1 MGAAPQLLREWDWLQ
16 EQVIPSLLGGA
27 SDHPKVWSIGS
38 AADAVAV
45 TVAFAHAAHTEAPE
59 MQAFVSGLGSRAPT
73 VSFARGELSSVPDV
87 ERSRWFREE
96 DRRWVPDRPI
106 AEQVMIGEPSGA
118 VDLVTIR
125 HPDESDAPF
134 ALAVLADHV
143 RPGGQ
148 VLFVEP
154 PPSPPPDLKLVG
166 GEGRLFRTRGRRDK
180 ANEADVSSSLAEGH
194 LDSLAQ
200 CQMQQDL
207 VRQHVRLARALAHR
221 FLHRGEPA
229 DELEQVALLALVKA
243 SRRFDP
249 TRNNTF
255 ATYAS
260 VSILGEL
267 KRHFR
272 DKTWML
278 RVPRSTQELYLAIK
292 EAREEL
298 GHEMGRTPTPG
309 QIAERLGVTEEAVL
323 EALEAGG
330 SYWTTSLDLRG
341 ADGERGVDIPVPDL
355 GLDRALD
362 RERLRGVLPRL
373 DQREQLVLRRLY
385 FDGYTQQRVA
395 DELGASQM
403 QVSRLLAR
411 TIAKLRRWCID
422 EDNEPVDD
430 WVAKTA

>member
-1 MGAAPQLLREWDWLQ
+1 MSASQQLLSEWDWLQ
-16 EQVIPSLLGGA
+16 EQVIPPLLDKA
-27 SDHPKVWSIGS
+27 DHPKVWSIGS
-38 AADAVAV
+38 TADAVAV
-45 TVAFAHAAHTEAPE
+45 TVAFAHAARTESPE
-59 MQAFVSGLGSRAPT
+59 MQAFVSGLGSQPGT
-73 VSFARGELSSVPDV
+73 VSFARGELGCVPLND
-87 ERSRWFREE
+87 RSRWFREQ
-96 DRRWVPDRPI
+96 DRRWVPDRTI
-106 AEQVMIGEPSGA
+106 ADQVMMGEPSGA
-118 VDLVTIR
+118 VDLVTVR
-125 HPDESDAPF
+125 GPEQFGDRLVLSF
-134 ALAVLADHV
+134 LAGHV

-148 VLFVEP
+148 VLFAV
-154 PPSPPPDLKLVG
+154 PPDAPPAHLQPVG
-166 GEGRLFRTRGRRDK
+166 SGGRLFRNRRRSKGEVPRGS
-180 ANEADVSSSLAEGH
+180 EHGG
-194 LDSLAQ
+194 LDTLAQ
-200 CQMQQDL
+200 RQLQQDL
-207 VRQHVRLARALAHR
+207 VQQHVRLARALAHR

-249 TRNNTF
+249 DRNNTF
-255 ATYAS
+255 ATYAT

-298 GHEMGRTPTPG
+298 GHELGRTPTPA
-309 QIAERLGVTEEAVL
+309 QIAARLDVSEEAVL

-341 ADGERGVDIPVPDL
+341 ADGERGVDVPIAD
-355 GLDRALD
+355 GALDRALD

-373 DQREQLVLRRLY
+373 DFREQLVLRRLY

-411 TIAKLRRWCID
+411 TIAKLRRWCSDD
-422 EDNEPVDD
+422 EMEAVDD
-430 WVAKTA
+430 WVRRTA

>member
-1 MGAAPQLLREWDWLQ
+1 MGAAQLLLKEWDWLQ
-16 EQVIPSLLGGA
+16 EQVIPPLLEGA
-27 SDHPKVWSIGS
+27 AEPPKVWSIGS
-38 AADAVAV
+38 TADAVAV
-45 TVAFAHAAHTEAPE
+45 TVAFAHAADTESPD
-59 MQAFVSGLGSRAPT
+59 MQAFVSGLGSLAPT
-73 VSFARGELSSVPDV
+73 VSFARRELGAIPIS

-96 DRRWVPDRPI
+96 DRRWVPDRTI
-106 AEQVMIGEPSGA
+106 ADQVMMGEPSGA
-118 VDLVTIR
+118 VDLVTVR
-125 HPDESDAPF
+125 QGGESAASLAPS
-134 ALAVLADHV
+134 VVADHV

-148 VLFVEP
+148 VLFMEP
-154 PPSPPPDLKLVG
+154 PAVAPADLQLVG
-166 GEGRLFRTRGRRDK
+166 GEGRLFRNQARHTRVDVCQRR
-180 ANEADVSSSLAEGH
+180 EHSG

-200 CQMQQDL
+200 RQLQQDL

-255 ATYAS
+255 ATYAT

-292 EAREEL
+292 EAREDL
-298 GHEMGRTPTPG
+298 GHELGRTPTPG
-309 QIAERLGVTEEAVL
+309 QIAARLDVGEEAVL

-341 ADGERGVDIPVPDL
+341 ADGERGVDIPVAD
-355 GLDRALD
+355 GALDRALD

-373 DQREQLVLRRLY
+373 DHREQLVLQRLY

-411 TIAKLRRWCID
+411 TIAKLRRWCSD
-422 EDNEPVDD
+422 EDNEPTEDR
-430 WVAKTA
+430 VA

>member
-1 MGAAPQLLREWDWLQ
+1 MGAALPLLREWDWLQ
-16 EQVIPSLLGGA
+16 EQVIPSLLSRA
-27 SDHPKVWSIGS
+27 DHPTVWSIGS
-38 AADAVAV
+38 TADAVAV
-45 TVAFAHAAHTEAPE
+45 TVAFAHAAQTAAPD
-59 MQAFVSGLGSRAPT
+59 MQAFVSGLGSTAPT
-73 VSFARGELSSVPDV
+73 VSFGRSELSSIPRN
-87 ERSRWFREE
+87 ERSRWFRQE

-106 AEQVMIGEPSGA
+106 AEHVIIGTPAGV
-118 VDLVTIR
+118 VDLVTVR
-125 HPDESDAPF
+125 HPDEPGAAPPPS
-134 ALAVLADHV
+134 VLADHV

-154 PPSPPPDLKLVG
+154 PDVPPPNLKLVG
-166 GEGRLFRTRGRRDK
+166 GEGRLFRTPGRRT
-180 ANEADVSSSLAEGH
+180 SLDSPDDSASPDEER

-200 CQMQQDL
+200 CQLQQEL
-207 VRQHVRLARALAHR
+207 VRQHLRLARALARR

-243 SRRFDP
+243 SRRFDAN
-249 TRNNTF
+249 RNNTF

-292 EAREEL
+292 EAREDL
-298 GHEMGRTPTPG
+298 GHELGRSPTPA
-309 QIAERLGVTEEAVL
+309 QIGDRLGVGEEAVL

-330 SYWTTSLDLRG
+330 SYWTTSLDVRG
-341 ADGERGVDIPVPDL
+341 ADGERSVDIPVPDVS
-355 GLDRALD
+355 LDRALD
-362 RERLRGVLPRL
+362 RERLRDVLPRL
-373 DQREQLVLRRLY
+373 DHREQLVLRRLY

-411 TIAKLRRWCID
+411 TIAKLRRWCND
-422 EDNEPVDD
+422 EDDEPVDG
-430 WVAKTA
+430 WVARPA

>member
-1 MGAAPQLLREWDWLQ
+1 M
-16 EQVIPSLLGGA
+16 
-27 SDHPKVWSIGS
+27 
-38 AADAVAV
+38 
-45 TVAFAHAAHTEAPE
+45 
-59 MQAFVSGLGSRAPT
+59 
-73 VSFARGELSSVPDV
+73 
-87 ERSRWFREE
+87 
-96 DRRWVPDRPI
+96 
-106 AEQVMIGEPSGA
+106 
-118 VDLVTIR
+118 
-125 HPDESDAPF
+125 
-134 ALAVLADHV
+134 
-143 RPGGQ
+143 
-148 VLFVEP
+148 LFVEP
-154 PPSPPPDLKLVG
+154 PDVPPPDLKLVG
-166 GEGRLFRTRGRRDK
+166 GEGRLFRTRGRRSKVTK
-180 ANEADVSSSLAEGH
+180 AEVPGCARDGQ

-200 CQMQQDL
+200 CQLQHDL

-249 TRNNTF
+249 SRNNTF

-292 EAREEL
+292 EAREDL
-298 GHEMGRTPTPG
+298 GHELGRTPTPA
-309 QIAERLGVTEEAVL
+309 QIADRLGVGEEAVL

-330 SYWTTSLDLRG
+330 TYWTTSLDLRG
-341 ADGERGVDIPVPDL
+341 PDGERGVDIPVADG

-373 DQREQLVLRRLY
+373 DHREQLVLRRLY

-411 TIAKLRRWCID
+411 TIAKLRRWCSD
-422 EDNEPVDD
+422 EGNDEPVDD
-430 WVAKTA
+430 WVVQTA

>member
-16 EQVIPSLLGGA
+16 EQVIPSLVNRA
-27 SDHPKVWSIGS
+27 AEHPKVWSIGS

-45 TVAFAHAAHTEAPE
+45 TVAFAHAAPTEAPG
-59 MQAFVSGLGSRAPT
+59 MRAFVSGLGSRDPM
-73 VSFARGELSSVPDV
+73 VSFGRGEVSSIPDAD
-87 ERSRWFREE
+87 RSRWFREE

-106 AEQVMIGEPSGA
+106 AEQVMIGEPSSV

-125 HPDESDAPF
+125 SPDESVGGLAPS
-134 ALAVLADHV
+134 VLAQHV

-148 VLFVEP
+148 VLFLEP
-154 PPSPPPDLKLVG
+154 PEVPPPDLKLVG
-166 GEGRLFRTRGRRDK
+166 GEGRLYRTRGRPPAGARVNV
-180 ANEADVSSSLAEGH
+180 AAGPEEGR
-194 LDSLAQ
+194 LESLAQ
-200 CQMQQDL
+200 CQLQQEL
-207 VRQHVRLARALAHR
+207 VTQHVRLARALARR

-229 DELEQVALLALVKA
+229 DELEQVALVALVKA

-249 TRNNTF
+249 NRANTF

-292 EAREEL
+292 DAREEL
-298 GHEMGRTPTPG
+298 GHEMGRAPTPG
-309 QIAERLGVTEEAVL
+309 QIGDRLGVGEEAVL
-323 EALEAGG
+323 EAMEAGG

-341 ADGERGVDIPVPDL
+341 ADGERGVDIPVADTS
-355 GLDRALD
+355 LDRALD

-373 DQREQLVLRRLY
+373 DHREQLVLRRLF

-411 TIAKLRRWCID
+411 TIAKLRRWCSD
-422 EDNEPVDD
+422 DDKEPLDD
-430 WVAKTA
+430 RVARTA

>member
-1 MGAAPQLLREWDWLQ
+1 MGAAPQLLREWEWLQ
-16 EQVIPSLLGGA
+16 EQVIPSLLDRA

-38 AADAVAV
+38 TADAVAV

-59 MQAFVSGLGSRAPT
+59 MQAFVSGLGSQAPT
-73 VSFARGELSSVPDV
+73 VSFARGELTSVPDT

-106 AEQVMIGEPSGA
+106 AEQVMIGEPSGV
-118 VDLVTIR
+118 VDLLTIR
-125 HPDESDAPF
+125 QADDPGARLAPSG
-134 ALAVLADHV
+134 LAEHV

-154 PPSPPPDLKLVG
+154 PDVPPPDLKLVG
-166 GEGRLFRTRGRRDK
+166 GEGRLFRTRGRRTK
-180 ANEADVSSSLAEGH
+180 ETNAELPGYAGDGQ

-200 CQMQQDL
+200 CQLQQDL
-207 VRQHVRLARALAHR
+207 VRQHVRLARALARR

-249 TRNNTF
+249 SRNNTF

-292 EAREEL
+292 EAREDLGHEL
-298 GHEMGRTPTPG
+298 GHTPTPA
-309 QIAERLGVTEEAVL
+309 QIGDRLGVGEEAVL

-341 ADGERGVDIPVPDL
+341 ADGERGVDIPVADG

-411 TIAKLRRWCID
+411 TVAKLRRWCSD
-422 EDNEPVDD
+422 EDNEPIDD
-430 WVAKTA
+430 WVGQTA